1 MENSSLLKSQIRV
14 FLNGIVIVGL
24 GIILWNT
31 ALARTH
37 TVPSAFREIA
47 QAHQVP
53 PTILYAV
60 AMNETKT
67 KLASSN
73 VKPWPWSINVA
84 GKGYHYAS
92 KLEACQA
99 FHRFAKRYPLKNI
112 DIGIAQVNV
121 GWNGKRFFR
130 STCDGFEPYTNLHA
144 ASIIL
149 SECRQR
155 HQSWVSAAGCYHHP
169 AGGNPAEKYKSGIR
183 ANLKQIR
190 GIDNSPS
197 GMGNAIE
204 TARIQLQ
211 EDRKLITSTQKTISS
226 QNRNVLIKSP
236 NQNVRLVSS
245 SPVNWIQPTAKNI
258 TWVTPSGSP
267 NN

>member
-1 MENSSLLKSQIRV
+1 MENTSLLKYRILLQS
-14 FLNGIVIVGL
+14 IVGL
-24 GIILWNT
+24 GICIWGQGVW
-31 ALARTH
+31 ARTH

-226 QNRNVLIKSP
+226 QNRN
-236 NQNVRLVSS
+236 QNVRLVSS

>member
-1 MENSSLLKSQIRV
+1 MENTALLNYRTLLQG
-14 FLNGIVIVGL
+14 LVGL
-24 GIILWNT
+24 GICILGQDVG
-31 ALARTH
+31 ARTH
-37 TVPSAFREIA
+37 TVPPAFREIA
-47 QAHQVP
+47 QTHQVP

-60 AMNETKT
+60 AMNESKI
-67 KLASSN
+67 KLASAN

-84 GKGYHYAS
+84 GKGYQYAS

-130 STCDGFEPYTNLHA
+130 STCDGFDPYTNLHA

-149 SECRQR
+149 SEC
-155 HQSWVSAAGCYHHP
+155 HQKHQNWVSAAGCYHHP
-169 AGGNPAEKYKSGIR
+169 AGGRPAEKYKSGIR

-190 GIDNSPS
+190 GIDHSPS
-197 GMGNAIE
+197 GLDNAIE

-211 EDRKLITSTQKTISS
+211 DGKKSMTATSKIRPSRSVSATLSS
-226 QNRNVLIKSP
+226 
-236 NQNVRLVSS
+236 VRLVSN
-245 SPVNWIQPTAKNI
+245 SPVNWIQPVTTAENI
-258 TWVTPSGSP
+258 TWVTPLSVSK